1 MKKNN
6 DFIELESNSKR
17 LRVEIDL
24 TNLLG
29 DPSLR
34 KIKCDYHPS
43 DKNQIRRAFLQKKKK
58 KRAYQ
63 PFNHGFLRKEFG
75 KTMCRFN
82 PA

>member
-17 LRVEIDL
+17 FRVEIDL
-24 TNLLG
+24 TNLLE

-43 DKNQIRRAFLQKKKK
+43 DKNQIRKKKT
-58 KRAYQ
+58 AYQ
-63 PFNHGFLRKEFG
+63 PFNHGFLRKEFE
-75 KTMCRFN
+75 KTMCCFN
-82 PA
+82 SA